1 MKKLVKPLMI
11 YVFLLSFFGSP
22 VHAQFLNKLKK
33 SIEDKVE
40 QTVINKTSDKAA
52 QKTDQSLDK
61 VFDAKLGGNK
71 KTKKITPE
79 NVPSSF
85 EFDYQYRLTMTTA
98 TSKTK
103 MDMDYFLKPEATYMG
118 VKMNQ
123 GQGQEMFMIM
133 DGQTNINYMFIETG
147 DNKIATATSIDGD
160 EIIIENQDY
169 NYDGYTFTDLP
180 DKTFL
185 GYNCKGKKME
195 NDEYIFIM
203 YFTNE
208 APVTFNDVFKTD
220 TDRIPKAIK
229 NQFKEGEN
237 GTMMYMEM
245 KDKLN
250 KGKKNTSG
258 TMECTL
264 LEPQNFTFNTTGY
277 KFM

>member
-1 MKKLVKPLMI
+1 MKKRVKPLMI

-133 DGQTNINYMFIETG
+133 DGQTNINYMFIESG
-147 DNKIATATSIDGD
+147 NNKIATATSIDGD
-160 EIIIENQDY
+160 DITDENQDY

-237 GTMMYMEM
+237 ATLMYMEM

-250 KGKKNTSG
+250 KGKKDKSG

-264 LEPQNFTFNTTGY
+264 LEPKSFTFNTNGY